1 MKYAPIVLVV
11 YTRKSNLENLI
22 DSIIA
27 NPESKYSDLYIISD
41 APSKEEHKK
50 LVNEVRDY
58 LKTIEG
64 FNKIELILPDHNS
77 RKYNID
83 HVTPII
89 KFLLDKYG
97 KFIFLEDD
105 NIVSPHFLRFMN
117 ECLEKF
123 KDSKNIGAIC
133 GYSLPIKMPINYQED
148 IYLGKRYSPWG
159 MAFRKEWYEKID
171 VSQYDRYSIAIR
183 KENKPKFKD
192 LGLNFLDILR
202 LDSLGKIQAHDAR
215 ICFYHVMND
224 LYSVFPVKSLVKNV
238 GHDGLGEHS
247 GYTNRYDVEL
257 NMDTDYCLN
266 IDTNVCLN
274 QEILDNFRKFQNKG
288 YYLKYAA
295 KQVLIEIGLYS
306 FIKSKIRNLTHR

>member
-1 MKYAPIVLVV
+1 
-11 YTRKSNLENLI
+11 
-22 DSIIA
+22 
-27 NPESKYSDLYIISD
+27 
-41 APSKEEHKK
+41 
-50 LVNEVRDY
+50 
-58 LKTIEG
+58 
-64 FNKIELILPDHNS
+64 
-77 RKYNID
+77 
-83 HVTPII
+83 
-89 KFLLDKYG
+89 
-97 KFIFLEDD
+97 
-105 NIVSPHFLRFMN
+105 
-117 ECLEKF
+117 
-123 KDSKNIGAIC
+123 
-133 GYSLPIKMPINYQED
+133 
-148 IYLGKRYSPWG
+148 